1 MKELREILNLAKS
14 IGPKIIAVAKAED
27 EEVLLALDHARREKI
42 IQCILVG
49 SKEKIK
55 ELADKNKMDLSE
67 YELVEEQDPL
77 KATLFCTQ
85 LINQGKTDLMMKG
98 LLDTGI
104 FMKGIL
110 DKEKGLAIG
119 KLLTHVAVFE
129 IPDFPRLL
137 LLTDAAINIAPTLM
151 EKAQIIQNAVDLA
164 ISLGIEK
171 PKVACIAATEKVN
184 PEKMPATVDAACLSM
199 MAKRGQIKGAI
210 VDGPFGLDNA
220 ISEES
225 AKIKGVK
232 SPVAGKADIL
242 LCPDIETGNVIYKTL
257 VEFAK
262 AKCAAVVLGTKVP
275 VVLTSRADSHETKF
289 MSIALGVASS
299 RQHRGRL

>member
-14 IGPKIIAVAKAED
+14 IGPKRIAVAKAED
-27 EEVLLALDHARREKI
+27 EKVFLALDQARREKI
-42 IQCILVG
+42 VQGILVG

-55 ELADKNKMDLSE
+55 ELADKNKINLSE
-67 YELVEEQDPL
+67 YELIEEKDLL
-77 KATLFCTQ
+77 KVSLFCTQ
-85 LINQGKTDLMMKG
+85 LIHQGKADLMMKG

-119 KLLTHVAVFE
+119 KLLTHIAVFE

-137 LLTDAAINIAPTLM
+137 LLTDTAINIAPTLM

-164 ISLGIEK
+164 ISLRIEK

-225 AKIKGVK
+225 ARIKGVK
-232 SPVAGKADIL
+232 SPIAGKADIL
-242 LCPDIETGNVIYKTL
+242 LCPDIETGNAIYKTL

-262 AKCAAVVLGTKVP
+262 AKCAAVVLGTKAP

-299 RQHRGRL
+299 R